1 MATNDYIC
9 LTCGRHYVTAEHDT
23 VPSTEQKC
31 PHCEGV
37 NVLKLNLGNI
47 FGFSGGG

>member
-9 LTCGRHYVTAEHDT
+9 LTCGRHYVTVEQCVGTAEDT
-23 VPSTEQKC
+23 KC
-31 PHCEGV
+31 PHCAGA
-37 NVLKLNLGNI
+37 NVMKLNLGNI